1 MNTAMLRS
9 SDTLSDGDVR
19 RLERLWWV
27 PLALGVGWML
37 LAFVILQFNTLSVA
51 TISWI
56 LGLVLLAAAVN
67 EFADV
72 AISPGWKWLHALV
85 GVVFVAGGI
94 AALAWPG
101 VTFLA
106 LANLVG
112 WYLLIKGTFD
122 VVVALSMRHTLDLWG
137 LTLVMGVLEL
147 VLAFWAV
154 GYTGRSAAL
163 LVLWVGLGAVSKG
176 VTNIL
181 IAFQVR
187 RLGPAAR
194 RAVTDVRED
203 RWSTPETPVP
213 AQPGNSER
221 ETPTT
226 TG

>member
-1 MNTAMLRS
+1 MVTGMLRS
-9 SDTLSDGDVR
+9 SDTLSEHDVR

-27 PLALGVGWML
+27 PLVLGVAWL
-37 LAFVILQFNTLSVA
+37 LLSFVILQFNTLSIA

-67 EFADV
+67 ELADV

-85 GVVFVAGGI
+85 GVVFLAGGV

-101 VTFLA
+101 ETFLV

-112 WYLLIKGTFD
+112 WYLLVKGTFD
-122 VVVALSMRHTLDLWG
+122 VVVALSMRHQLELWG
-137 LTLVMGVLEL
+137 LTLAMGVLEL

-163 LVLWVGLGAVSKG
+163 LVLWVGLGALAKG

-181 IAFQVR
+181 VAFQVR
-187 RLGPAAR
+187 RLGSAVAR
-194 RAVTDVRED
+194 GVREETVLPPASAAVPTQGAEPD
-203 RWSTPETPVP
+203 RDTRSTV
-213 AQPGNSER
+213 
-221 ETPTT
+221 
-226 TG
+226 